1 MVYISRLILVKHTQT
16 LEAAIMKVLVVL
28 FFSSLLSTAFASSV
42 RSSGSCLF
50 SNTPAEVQRC
60 EDGSF
65 FCPVDSECKARSLRC
80 MTDSVC
86 VNGLSEENC
95 YESDSSYDIYIGR
108 SSLISKKKQL
118 ELNHQFVDYRGFTYE
133 FGCGYGVQILDLN
146 DPNYKYKNKE
156 VTYTQSGVSEC
167 TYDET
172 LPFTKQWSLKYNILT
187 NNCQHFAREFSKY
200 LKNAQCGSR
209 KRQSTNLDEYAEE
222 VIDECT
228 DCCESESESESSSLL
243 VSATYTSVIMLI
255 LHNIIV

>member
-16 LEAAIMKVLVVL
+16 LEAVIMKVLVVL

-42 RSSGSCLF
+42 RSSGSTL
-50 SNTPAEVQRC
+50 PEVQRC
-60 EDGSF
+60 EDDNF
-65 FCPVDSECKARSLRC
+65 FCPVDSECKPRSLRC

-86 VNGLSEENC
+86 VSGLSEENC
-95 YESDSSYDIYIGR
+95 YESGSSYNIYIGH
-108 SSLISKKKQL
+108 SSLSSKKRQYKH
-118 ELNHQFVDYRGFTYE
+118 EHQFVRYRGFTYE
-133 FGCGYGVQILDLN
+133 LGSGYGVQILDLN

-156 VTYTQSGVSEC
+156 VTYTKSGVSKC

-172 LPFTKQWSLKYNILT
+172 LSLTKQLSPNYDIRS
-187 NNCQHFAREFSKY
+187 NNCQHFARDFSKL
-200 LKNAQCGSR
+200 LKNAPCGSR

-228 DCCESESESESSSLL
+228 DCCESESSSLL